1 MQIHRLK
8 TGRIVLITLLLAALF
23 VAAVSAADEKG
34 VVRSDASKEQL
45 NLINELYGKN
55 ITVLDYMEQ
64 VHPEHLVGVPD
75 SVKKNMAQQKMNW
88 WGKEPALNQ
97 ITTESTSRTER
108 ATVSV
113 TAIGY
118 KFDSRTIRFGG
129 TTTASG
135 LETQPWYIYNEAF
148 LINHDTGQTVD
159 STSASSQDGVWSIPS
174 SKDTLYPA
182 NGNYYVHSWG
192 YIPSPYYAED
202 SDDTSVFSFP

>member
-1 MQIHRLK
+1 MQTHGLK
-8 TGRIVLITLLLAALF
+8 TGRIVLITLLLAALV

-75 SVKKNMAQQKMNW
+75 SVKKIMAQQKMNW
-88 WGKEPALNQ
+88 WGKEPAQDQQPVNE
-97 ITTESTSRTER
+97 IARP
-108 ATVSV
+108 ATPAVSV
-113 TAIGY
+113 TATGY
-118 KFDSRTIRFGG
+118 KADWRTIHFGG

-135 LETQPWYIYNEAF
+135 LGTPPWYIYNEAF

-159 STSASSQDGVWSIPS
+159 STSASSQNGVWSITS

-192 YIPSPYYAED
+192 YIPSPYYAEG
-202 SDDTSVFSFP
+202 SKDTTIFSFP